1 MALKYQTNICNK
13 GSNPLFICLQCITFE
28 INIITHNRLGG
39 IMKKANGSFRFEPE
53 VKEGIKKQ
61 ANKENRSFN
70 NMLEELVKRGLKAA

>member
-1 MALKYQTNICNK
+1 
-13 GSNPLFICLQCITFE
+13 
-28 INIITHNRLGG
+28 
-39 IMKKANGSFRFEPE
+39 MKKANGSFRFEPE